1 MLGYQLRNSIDSLEL
16 NISAYIVKQIIRITT
31 DGDFIGIV
39 CTGLAEAG
47 LIASNLSGGD
57 NGRENR
63 AVFHPDRY
71 ILIRN
76 DDMF

>member
-1 MLGYQLRNSIDSLEL
+1 M
-16 NISAYIVKQIIRITT
+16 KQIIRIIT
-31 DGDFIGIV
+31 DGDFVGIV

-47 LIASNLSGGD
+47 LIASNLSGGV

-71 ILIRN
+71 FLIRN